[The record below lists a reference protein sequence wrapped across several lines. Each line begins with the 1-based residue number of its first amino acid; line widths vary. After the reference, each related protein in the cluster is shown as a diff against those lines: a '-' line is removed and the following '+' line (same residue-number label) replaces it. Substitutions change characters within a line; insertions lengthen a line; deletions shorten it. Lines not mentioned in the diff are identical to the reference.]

1 MLVRT
6 VQASPSMLAHAARRL
21 GARAEMKTVA
31 MKVRRRWKIQIPTTV
46 TAVRKDA
53 GGGWEDDVVLSSDV
67 FVIGRPVPSRGVKIR
82 KSSVLVRPSA
92 RVYARAY
99 VSSSLT

>member
-6 VQASPSMLAHAARRL
+6 VQASPSMLAQAARRL

-31 MKVRRRWKIQIPTTV
+31 MKVRRRWMMQIPTTV

-53 GGGWEDDVVLSSDV
+53 GGGLEDEVVPGLDAS
-67 FVIGRPVPSRGVKIR
+67 VIGRAAPSRGVKIK
-82 KSSVLVRPSA
+82 KSSVLLRQSA
-92 RVYARAY
+92 SVYAWEPHHN
-99 VSSSLT
+99 LT